1 MLRAKDIYRKIGAVI
16 IPPLGA
22 LLMRLL
28 YMTYKF
34 EYNILG
40 KLPQRN
46 CVFVGWH
53 GELFVNPLVYRKFR
67 KNYKT
72 YAVISHHFDGELIA
86 KTFWLAGKI
95 DALRG
100 SSRKGA
106 KAVLVQAIKQI
117 QKGDDIIL
125 TPDGPR
131 GPRHSFQPGALAIA
145 KRAEGNL
152 VIITMKADKFWQFQS
167 WDKFVIPKPFSKV
180 EVFMQVLQLKSFD
193 EASVAMVQEKML
205 TYAH

>member
-1 MLRAKDIYRKIGAVI
+1 VRAKDIYRKIGKLV
-16 IPPLGA
+16 IPPIGA

-28 YMTYKF
+28 YSTYKF
-34 EYNILG
+34 EYSIEG
-40 KLPQRN
+40 KLPDRN

-67 KNYKT
+67 KRYKT

-86 KTFWLAGKI
+86 KTLQLAGRI
-95 DALRG
+95 NSLRG
-100 SSRKGA
+100 SSKKGA
-106 KAVLVQAIKQI
+106 KAVLLQAIKQI
-117 QKGDDIIL
+117 QKGNDIIL

-152 VIITMKADKFWQFQS
+152 VIITMRAHKYWQLKS
-167 WDKFVIPKPFSKV
+167 WDQFVIPKPFSKV
-180 EVFMQVLQLKSFD
+180 EIFMQALQLESFD
-193 EASVAMVQEKML
+193 EETAAMVQQKMIK
-205 TYAH
+205 YAN

>member
-1 MLRAKDIYRKIGAVI
+1 VRAKDIYRKIGKLV
-16 IPPLGA
+16 IPPIGA

-28 YMTYKF
+28 YSTYKF
-34 EYNILG
+34 EYNIEG
-40 KLPQRN
+40 KLPDRN

-67 KNYKT
+67 KEYKT

-86 KTFWLAGKI
+86 KTLQLAGKI
-95 DALRG
+95 NALRG
-100 SSRKGA
+100 SSKKGA
-106 KAVLVQAIKQI
+106 KAVLLQAIKQI
-117 QKGDDIIL
+117 QKGGDIIL

-152 VIITMKADKFWQFQS
+152 VIITMRAHKYWQLKS
-167 WDKFVIPKPFSKV
+167 WDQFVIPKPFSKV
-180 EVFMQVLQLKSFD
+180 EIFMQALQLESFD
-193 EASVAMVQEKML
+193 EETAAMVQQKMMK
-205 TYAH
+205 YAN